1 MLKGK
6 KIVLGITGS
15 IAAYKAC
22 LIIRGLVKAGA
33 EVQVVITPA
42 GKEFITP
49 ITLSALTHKPVIS
62 EFFAQR
68 DGTWNSHVDLGLWAD
83 AMLIAPCTAS
93 TLGKMANGIA
103 DNMLITTY
111 LSMKAP
117 VFIAPAMD
125 LDMYKHPSTQEN
137 MKRLVSF
144 GNHIIKPASGFLA
157 SGLEGKGR
165 MEEPERI
172 VAILEEKLGEAPSK
186 MRGSS
191 GEEEAWKNHALQ
203 ESQEEQKAWQ
213 NHALQE
219 SQEEGMCGKKVLITA
234 GPTYEKIDP
243 VRFIGNYSSGKMGF
257 ALAEECARRGAEVTL
272 VAGPVSLKCSE
283 AIHRIDVE
291 SCEEMYQAAT
301 EAFKSSDAA
310 ILCAAVADFRPEQQ
324 AKEKIKREGPTPDP
338 SQKGGEEANPKAP
351 SKKRGSSGDSED
363 GGMTLRL
370 VPNPDIAAALG
381 KMKTEKQVM
390 VGFALETN
398 DEEVNAKKKLEKKN
412 LDFIVLNSLQ
422 NKGTCFQ
429 SDENQISIIS
439 KEGQRDYEKKSKQEV
454 ARDIVE
460 ELERVIKAAGNPLP
474 AGKDRGEQRE
484 NR

>member
-137 MKRLVSF
+137 MQRLKGY
-144 GNHIIKPASGFLA
+144 GNIIIEPASGFLA

-172 VAILEEKLGEAPSK
+172 VAILEESLGEAPSK

-191 GEEEAWKNHALQ
+191 CLEKAWQNHAQQ
-203 ESQEEQKAWQ
+203 ESMEAQKAWQ

-219 SQEEGMCGKKVLITA
+219 SPEGGMRGKKVLITA

-257 ALAEECARRGAEVTL
+257 ALAEECAQRGAEVTL
-272 VAGPVSLKCSE
+272 VAGPVSMECSE

-291 SCEEMYQAAT
+291 SCEEMYQAASA
-301 EAFKSSDAA
+301 AFKESDAA
-310 ILCAAVADFRPEQQ
+310 ILCAAVADFRPATQ
-324 AKEKIKREGPTPDP
+324 ATQKIKREKD
-338 SQKGGEEANPKAP
+338 
-351 SKKRGSSGDSED
+351 DLV
-363 GGMTLRL
+363 LRL
-370 VPNPDIAAALG
+370 EPTHDIAAALG
-381 KMKTEKQVM
+381 KMKTEKQVL

-429 SDENQISIIS
+429 SDENQISISS
-439 KEGQRDYEKKSKQEV
+439 KEGQRDYEKKSKQAV
-454 ARDIVE
+454 ARDIVDE
-460 ELERVIKAAGNPLP
+460 IEKRVKG
-474 AGKDRGEQRE
+474 
-484 NR
+484 

>member
-22 LIIRGLVKAGA
+22 LIIRGLIKAGA

-49 ITLSALTHKPVIS
+49 ITLSALTQKPVIS
-62 EFFAQR
+62 DFFSQR
-68 DGTWNSHVDLGLWAD
+68 DGTWHSHVALGLWAD

-125 LDMYKHPSTQEN
+125 LDMYQHPTTQQN
-137 MKRLVSF
+137 MERLKSF
-144 GNHIIKPASGFLA
+144 GNQIIEPASGFLA

-165 MEEPERI
+165 MEEPEKI
-172 VAILEEKLGEAPSK
+172 VEFLNEKLGNDGNGKPLTSK
-186 MRGSS
+186 
-191 GEEEAWKNHALQ
+191 KI
-203 ESQEEQKAWQ
+203 
-213 NHALQE
+213 
-219 SQEEGMCGKKVLITA
+219 LITA

-272 VAGPVSLKCSE
+272 IAGPVNCQLSITNDQS
-283 AIHRIDVE
+283 AIQRIDVE
-291 SCEEMYQAAT
+291 SCQEMYDAAT
-301 EAFKSSDAA
+301 AAFPQQDAA
-310 ILCAAVADFRPEQQ
+310 ILCAAVADFRPEHAAEQ
-324 AKEKIKREGPTPDP
+324 KIKRVGQTMDIH
-338 SQKGGEEANPKAP
+338 
-351 SKKRGSSGDSED
+351 
-363 GGMTLRL
+363 L
-370 VPNPDIAAALG
+370 VPNPDIAAELG
-381 KMKTEKQVM
+381 RMKRNGQVL

-398 DEEVNAKKKLEKKN
+398 DEEANAQRKLEKKN

-422 NKGTCFQ
+422 NKGTCFR

-439 KEGQRDYEKKSKQEV
+439 RTGQQDYERKPKREV
-454 ARDIVE
+454 AADIIDQ
-460 ELERVIKAAGNPLP
+460 LSLLL
-474 AGKDRGEQRE
+474 
-484 NR
+484 